1 MSQDSKK
8 STKVSRMVQLIVAKI
23 SGDDAKATALKIQ
36 GKAISL
42 LKAQIAIKE
51 SETFSLNDKV
61 ESAAEALNNA
71 RINNGEVITNSDA
84 YIRNLFTAEA
94 NLSNAEEALEKHQA
108 DIDFLNGELAVMQE
122 EVDA

>member
-1 MSQDSKK
+1 
-8 STKVSRMVQLIVAKI
+8 MVQLIVAKI

-51 SETFSLNDKV
+51 SETFSLTDKV